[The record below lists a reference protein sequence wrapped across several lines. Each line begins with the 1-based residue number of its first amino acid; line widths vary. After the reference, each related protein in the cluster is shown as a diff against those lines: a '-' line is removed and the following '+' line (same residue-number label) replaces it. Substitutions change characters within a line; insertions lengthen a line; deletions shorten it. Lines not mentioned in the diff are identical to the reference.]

1 MCQCAGHGED
11 PSFSSYIFDA
21 RSERSREGWRQ
32 RSIFQEES
40 MHELSIAASIVEAVT
55 ESASAY
61 PGARVKEVRLRVG
74 ALASVVEDS
83 LQFCWELATEDSPLT
98 GATLVILHLPVI
110 IHCERCGIDSELD
123 GVQSFRCPQCGEI
136 AADLRQGRELEIES
150 IELNDPD
157 PAPHEP
163 VNVKEHR

>member
-1 MCQCAGHGED
+1 
-11 PSFSSYIFDA
+11 
-21 RSERSREGWRQ
+21 
-32 RSIFQEES
+32 

-83 LQFCWELATEDSPLT
+83 LRFCWELATEGSPLA
-98 GATLVILHLPVI
+98 GAALVIHMLPVI
-110 IHCERCGIDSELD
+110 VHCDACNADTELA
-123 GVQSFRCPQCGEI
+123 GVQSFRCPKCGEL

-150 IELNDPD
+150 IELEEPD
-157 PAPHEP
+157 KIE
-163 VNVKEHR
+163 EHV

>member
-1 MCQCAGHGED
+1 
-11 PSFSSYIFDA
+11 
-21 RSERSREGWRQ
+21 
-32 RSIFQEES
+32 

-83 LQFCWELATEDSPLT
+83 LQFCWELATEDSPLA
-98 GATLVILHLPVI
+98 GAALVIHKLPVI
-110 IHCERCGIDSELD
+110 VHCEACGVDSEVD
-123 GVQSFRCPQCGEI
+123 GVQSFRCPRCGGL

-150 IELNDPD
+150 IELDVPD
-157 PAPHEP
+157 SAQPTAAAANPPEERISEGHL
-163 VNVKEHR
+163 